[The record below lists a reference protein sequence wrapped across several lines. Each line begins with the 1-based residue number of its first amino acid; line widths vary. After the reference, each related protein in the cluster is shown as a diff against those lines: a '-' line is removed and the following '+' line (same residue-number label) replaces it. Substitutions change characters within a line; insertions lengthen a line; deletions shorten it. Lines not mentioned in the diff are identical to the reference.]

1 MQHQLLEKAQENLGV
16 VLDSPQDSKELAS
29 MLLKI
34 ADNCTSNLTVQQY
47 VFTRIEEI
55 LGLGV
60 DFGDADIDVFGPKVR
75 IFCNSRKCSFFSPR
89 IEMKPIS

>member
-75 IFCNSRKCSFFSPR
+75 IFYN
-89 IEMKPIS
+89 

>member
-1 MQHQLLEKAQENLGV
+1 MYIYTYIYIYSYTYTANPNFESYIQHQLLEKAQSNLGV
-16 VLDSPQDSKELAS
+16 ILDSPQDSKDLAN

-55 LGLGV
+55 LGTLNE
-60 DFGDADIDVFGPKVR
+60 IK
-75 IFCNSRKCSFFSPR
+75 S
-89 IEMKPIS
+89 

>member
-1 MQHQLLEKAQENLGV
+1 MI
-16 VLDSPQDSKELAS
+16 LDSHQDSKDLTS

-55 LGLGV
+55 LGLGT
-60 DFGDADIDVFGPKVR
+60 DYSDSDIDIFGPKHAPLFTSDGKHLMDTCFLR
-75 IFCNSRKCSFFSPR
+75 ALNSPDLYLQR
-89 IEMKPIS
+89 